1 MFRRRDPSRPVTGL
15 TRAVRMNVCAGTTC
29 GGLFQLSVTV
39 TGVRGVKPLPL
50 TTHAVSVVPR
60 LWLTMQ
66 RAGPPPAWT
75 DEPHTVFGPDG
86 GPSGPGHVLS
96 QPPPPAGPGRNR
108 GRRPV
113 VIGPAP
119 GDGLVGGG
127 KFGVG
132 GGGGVIAG
140 LAEYAQLRAALILRY
155 QGHRLVRQ
163 VGVLLVRAALGHGEV
178 AELD

>member
-1 MFRRRDPSRPVTGL
+1 MNVVVAWRPPGPVTWTSNSPSRSAAGKSWLMFRRRDPSRPVTGL

-75 DEPHTVFGPDG
+75 DEPHTVFGADG
-86 GPSGPGHVLS
+86 GPPG
-96 QPPPPAGPGRNR
+96 GR
-108 GRRPV
+108 P
-113 VIGPAP
+113 
-119 GDGLVGGG
+119 
-127 KFGVG
+127 
-132 GGGGVIAG
+132 
-140 LAEYAQLRAALILRY
+140 
-155 QGHRLVRQ
+155 
-163 VGVLLVRAALGHGEV
+163 
-178 AELD
+178 AELDDC